1 MVICRKVDKQ
11 GTLNFEP
18 HITMII
24 ADYCLV
30 ASVANAWIF
39 LPALVLNSSSVK
51 SLSGLLLPGE
61 EKGTKISNQ
70 ENNLGCVG
78 DL

>member
-30 ASVANAWIF
+30 ASGANDF
-39 LPALVLNSSSVK
+39 PSSVK

-61 EKGTKISNQ
+61 GKGTKISNQ
-70 ENNLGCVG
+70 ENNLSCVG